1 MTPTFSI
8 FRRLSI
14 LVAATLFLTA
24 ALVVTITVWN
34 QYQLEQHVQEREIA
48 RIEQNIVPVVSYLVW
63 VLNTEQTAQIADSL
77 SQIAGVAEVVI
88 TIKEGQV
95 MYSSSV
101 SAEEARTATRT
112 VRWELTHIRG
122 DEEFELGHMSI
133 SFLPPRQLLF
143 AGTQLVV
150 TVVLQLIVLFIPIII
165 FVAALRQIVSQPLK
179 RLARDVAKVELAQDL
194 PQWWGAAEQDDH
206 CFETRSVRQTI
217 SNASVRI
224 QQEIQERLRTEA
236 MLTASLDEKIVL
248 LQEVHHRVKNNL
260 QLMASLIALQRQA
273 VSDSTAHGVLEA
285 TEGRVITMSLVHE
298 LLYREQN
305 YAAIDL
311 AHYLRDVTHLTA
323 LPKPAGNGSIVI
335 EQRLETCHIGLDV
348 AIPVGLITNELL
360 SNAAKHAFVGAA
372 SGTIWVS
379 IRSTED
385 TLVLTVEDNGCGLP
399 PDWRDHTQGSLG
411 LLIVESLCHQLGT
424 ELEQVP
430 RERGTCFTITIPA
443 REAGSTP
450 HT

>member
-1 MTPTFSI
+1 M

-14 LVAATLFLTA
+14 LVAGTLFLTA

-34 QYQLEQHVQEREIA
+34 QYQLEQRLQEREIA
-48 RIEQNIVPVVSYLVW
+48 RVEQNIVPVVSYLVW
-63 VLNTEQTAQIADSL
+63 VFNTEQTVQIADSL
-77 SQIAGVAEVVI
+77 SQMAGVAEVIVDI
-88 TIKEGQV
+88 TDGQV
-95 MYSSSV
+95 IYASSV
-101 SAEEARTATRT
+101 PAEEARTATRT

-122 DEEFELGHMSI
+122 EEELQLGHMSI
-133 SFLPPRQLLF
+133 SFLPPRQSLF

-150 TVVLQLIVLFIPIII
+150 TLVLQLIALFIPIIL
-165 FVAALRQIVSQPLK
+165 FVAALRQIVSRPLQ
-179 RLARDVAKVELAQDL
+179 RLACDMSKVELAQEL
-194 PQWWGAAEQDDH
+194 PQWWGVAERKDH
-206 CFETRSVRQTI
+206 CFESSSVRQTI
-217 SNASVRI
+217 SQASVRI

-236 MLTASLDEKIVL
+236 MLTASLDEKIIL

-311 AHYLRDVTHLTA
+311 AHYLRDVTHLTV
-323 LPKPAGNGSIVI
+323 LPKPAGNGSIVL

-372 SGTIWVS
+372 NGTIWVS

-430 RERGTCFTITIPA
+430 RERGTCFTITIPV